1 MTASYTTDGTLGVKL
16 TDTTATTAEAAF
28 AIGKVVTCDENSKF
42 MYTRAAS
49 TVAQYDVLSLLV
61 DNTVAPLTLQNASAN
76 GGAVA
81 FAQTAIA
88 SGSFGWV
95 ALQGNKLQVKCLVN
109 CADAVPLF
117 ATTTAG
123 EIDDATGASGIGYIA
138 GLRTLST
145 ISNATAVTAIAHNA
159 HVTWYGNVA

>member
-1 MTASYTTDGTLGVKL
+1 MVDFNVDGKLGVSL
-16 TDTTATTAEAAF
+16 TETEATTSLKRF
-28 AIGKVVTCDENSKF
+28 SIGETVTANENSKF

-49 TVAQYDVLSLLV
+49 TVAQYDVLGVLSN
-61 DNTVAPLTLQNASAN
+61 NTVVPLTLDNASAN

-95 ALQGNKLQVKCLVN
+95 ALQGNKLLIN
-109 CADAVPLF
+109 CATACGDSVPLF
-117 ATTTAG
+117 ATTTGGAV
-123 EIDDATGASGIGYIA
+123 DDATGASGVGYIA
-138 GLRTLST
+138 GIRTLST
-145 ISNATAVTAIAHNA
+145 ISNATAVTAICQNA